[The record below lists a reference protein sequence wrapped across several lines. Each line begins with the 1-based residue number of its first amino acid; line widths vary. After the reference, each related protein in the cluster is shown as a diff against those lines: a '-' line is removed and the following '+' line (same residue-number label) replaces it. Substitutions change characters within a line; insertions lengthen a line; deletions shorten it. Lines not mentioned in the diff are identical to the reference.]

1 MGLSPGNVVCM
12 HWVFSG
18 YFKVAGHET
27 MNGIGNAHYV
37 QFLPYLQHDLQIG
50 TVSYGKPREKCSYRK
65 DIRFAS
71 LAFLTN
77 A

>member
-1 MGLSPGNVVCM
+1 MYVCIYVRI
-12 HWVFSG
+12 HSVLSG

-27 MNGIGNAHYV
+27 LSGIGNAHCV
-37 QFLPYLQHDLQIG
+37 QFVLQPQHALQIS
-50 TVSYGKPREKCSYRK
+50 TVSYGQPPEKCSYRK

-77 A
+77 V